1 MSRNA
6 TLLGLAALLFAFGAA
21 PAAVAQTVT
30 GTVVDASS
38 GDPLPFVNVVIEG
51 TTRGAATNLDG
62 EYSIAV
68 DGPESVL
75 VYRFLGYI
83 TATETVGSRSVI
95 DVRLEEDSDIL
106 DEVVV
111 VGYGT

>member
-51 TTRGAATNLDG
+51 TTRG
-62 EYSIAV
+62 
-68 DGPESVL
+68 
-75 VYRFLGYI
+75 
-83 TATETVGSRSVI
+83 
-95 DVRLEEDSDIL
+95 
-106 DEVVV
+106 
-111 VGYGT
+111 